1 MGRCNLYAMVLVV
14 VFMVVHS
21 EWDWLQPVVRIALPH
36 YTTGTA
42 DHYVV
47 ELLILVGAFLLCL
60 IIVGLFE
67 LNSGKSDGA

>member
-14 VFMVVHS
+14 LFMVVHS

-42 DHYVV
+42 DHYEQHHQNHGV
-47 ELLILVGAFLLCL
+47 EIAPPHGSYPLR
-60 IIVGLFE
+60 
-67 LNSGKSDGA
+67 